1 MDGAST
7 FPAHFWTAPNSRG
20 LNYGWGT
27 APGGRF
33 VVFKSEKN
41 GRFMSMHTSSGS
53 YMAGDRADNGPWEK
67 FSPRFLGNNL
77 VAL

>member
-20 LNYGWGT
+20 LGYGDGV
-27 APGGRF
+27 APGSSF
-33 VVFKSEKN
+33 VVFKSVKN
-41 GRFMSMHTSSGS
+41 GRFMSMNEGSGNT
-53 YMAGDRADNGPWEK
+53 MKANRGGNGPWEK
-67 FSPRFLGNNL
+67 FRPHFLGGNL

>member
-7 FPAHFWTAPNSRG
+7 FPAHFWTAGNSRG
-20 LNYGWGT
+20 RPYGYG
-27 APGGRF
+27 AASGRSF

-41 GRFMSMHTSSGS
+41 GRFMSMHTDSGS
-53 YMAGDRADNGPWEK
+53 YMKANRGDNGPWEK
-67 FSPRFLGNNL
+67 FRPRFLGGNL